1 MPYCARTLLAAASLA
16 FISMITTAHAA
27 DKEATRKHWFI
38 TGKVQGVSFRA
49 FTYEAA
55 TDLKLKGWVR
65 NLSNGQVEI
74 VAEGPAPTVDKLL
87 EQVKKGPKFARVDT
101 VKETPADQNEKLN
114 DKFEIK
120 DDATPPKDAP

>member
-1 MPYCARTLLAAASLA
+1 MKRTLPLLILIA
-16 FISMITTAHAA
+16 ITTAHAA
-27 DKEATRKHWFI
+27 EKTETTRKHWFI

-74 VAEGPAPTVDKLL
+74 VAEGPAPTVEKLL
-87 EQVKKGPKFARVDT
+87 EQVKKGPKFARVDA
-101 VKETPADQNEKLN
+101 VKETPADPKETLN

-120 DDATPPKDAP
+120 DDAAPPKDAP

>member
-1 MPYCARTLLAAASLA
+1 MKWIFVILQL
-16 FISMITTAHAA
+16 ISMAAITHAS
-27 DKEATRKHWFI
+27 DKTEPTRKHWFI
-38 TGKVQGVSFRA
+38 SGQVQGVSFRA

-65 NLSNGQVEI
+65 NLTNGQVEI

-87 EQVKKGPKFARVDT
+87 EQVKKGPKSARVDT
-101 VKETPADQNEKLN
+101 VKEAPADLKETLA

-120 DDATPPKDAP
+120 DSAPATKDAR